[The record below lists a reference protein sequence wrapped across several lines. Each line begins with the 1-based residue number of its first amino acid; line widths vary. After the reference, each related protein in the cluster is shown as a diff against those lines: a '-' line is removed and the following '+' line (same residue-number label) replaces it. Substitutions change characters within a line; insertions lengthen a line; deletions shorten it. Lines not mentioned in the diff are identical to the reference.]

1 VAPRRL
7 TSSARRRLA
16 EHQEYLARHEPGLQL
31 TVNAAGGEARVRGR
45 IAVPVG
51 AGITR
56 PFEIELVY
64 QDLDLFATPDTYDPA
79 GRFPPSPDRHIEKGG
94 KFCLWLPQTA
104 PNDFDLEDGLRRH
117 LDRVREFL
125 ILQLMYEDR
134 KRRGI
139 DPAWPGP
146 IWDHRSAGHEQW
158 LREQL
163 AGLDGDQLRAFSR
176 YLQGRQR
183 LTGKQSCPC
192 GSGQRAGR
200 CHWTWFHQ
208 LRKAATLY
216 EPVRAALT
224 KLLEEHDEIPT
235 QPGPSSI

>member
-1 VAPRRL
+1 VAPGRL

-16 EHQEYLARHEPGLQL
+16 EHQKYLAQYEPGLQL
-31 TVNAAGGEARVRGR
+31 SVDEVAGEARARGH
-45 IAVPVG
+45 IMVPVG

-64 QDLDLFATPDTYDPA
+64 RGLDPFATPDTYDPA
-79 GRFPPSPDRHIEKGG
+79 GRFPPSLDRHVVGDG

-104 PNDFDLEDGLRRH
+104 PNDFDLEEGLRRH

-125 ILQLMYEDR
+125 VLQLIYEDR

-139 DPAWPGP
+139 EPAWPGP
-146 IWDHRSAGHEQW
+146 VWDHGNAGHEQW
-158 LREQL
+158 LREEL
-163 AGLDGDQLRAFSR
+163 AGLDADQLRAFSM
-176 YLQGRQR
+176 YLQGHQR
-183 LTGKQSCPC
+183 LTGKQRCPC

-208 LRKAATLY
+208 LRKAVTLY
-216 EPVRAALT
+216 EPVRTALI
-224 KLLEEHDEIPT
+224 KLLKEHDAIPT
-235 QPGPSSI
+235 QRDPST

>member
-1 VAPRRL
+1 VASERL
-7 TSSARRRLA
+7 TAKARRRLA
-16 EHQEYLARHEPGLQL
+16 EHQKYLAHYEPGLQL
-31 TVNAAGGEARVRGR
+31 TVDEVAGEARVRGR
-45 IAVPVG
+45 LMVSVG

-64 QDLDLFATPDTYDPA
+64 HGVDPFATPDTYDPA
-79 GRFPPSPDRHIEKGG
+79 GRFPPSLDRHVVGDG

-125 ILQLMYEDR
+125 VLQLIYEDR

-139 DPAWPGP
+139 EPAWPGP
-146 IWDHRSAGHEQW
+146 IWDHGNAGHEQW
-158 LREQL
+158 LQEQL
-163 AGLDGDQLRAFSR
+163 AGLNAGQLRAFSE

-183 LTGKQSCPC
+183 LTGKQRCPC

-200 CHWTWFHQ
+200 CHWVWFNQ
-208 LRKAATLY
+208 LRKAADLY

-224 KLLEEHDEIPT
+224 KLLEEHDAIPT
-235 QPGPSSI
+235 Q